1 MPTPIER
8 IARFRRDNN
17 IPLGPSYGYTAYDSL
32 SNEEFKQRWA
42 ALHIGDPTNNG
53 LSGSG
58 DAAEIDR
65 SIFEPLK
72 TFGVGALNTLSVPQA
87 VVFTLGSK
95 AIEGITGRE
104 GMDWSD
110 MKGGFSDDYEGF
122 KEILEQSGV
131 PEDSGWAKWA
141 GLVGDVALDPL
152 WALAPVAK
160 LAKTGSNVAKTVSK
174 MDDPLA
180 GAPKG
185 AKTDILTSVP
195 NAPKTVAKPK
205 KMAEAF
211 AGLRK
216 MGISS
221 SDAVSGDLA
230 RLDAL
235 NPLAALPKGVA
246 PVLDEVETAAD
257 IKKLAKAFAKTSDEQ
272 GLAVGGNKKKA
283 SNAAREP
290 GLELFSRFIKSD
302 RKLTNA
308 ERKLLN
314 NDNRSPAAVANN
326 FPRVP
331 TRTDALI
338 DKGLQGAKG
347 AERARSNMQRKML
360 EKFFAGSAATSKA
373 AKTVDEVV
381 DAADEVVAFAR
392 NEADNVVDSTFKKY
406 DVPGPEYPDPE
417 IGSVAR
423 RADKDQMARGV
434 QSREVEVPMDSTGA
448 VRPKDELA
456 ARENNR
462 DTLLQARSREDYAY
476 GVRLGWRPTRAINDL
491 SEEAAKKK
499 VRTGQ
504 GKVEIQLSKSM
515 VRRLDKV
522 GKVGRATR
530 WINMLPVE
538 WIAKQIESQGKE
550 SMYAI
555 TMAAEKN
562 KEVLRMKIRERFPN
576 LDDAG
581 VEEHLKTTMKAMTVL
596 AGVRNA
602 ALSRDGVRAADDL
615 QRALRDS
622 GFLDDT
628 SLGVLDAT
636 QARYLQQLDLMSPD
650 EGLRLIEGHPAR
662 GGYMPRK
669 LDDESMDLMVD
680 RNEKM
685 ARLEGASPAK
695 NMPRSKSGDLESRSL
710 GSIYSYFTEA
720 EFEDLLRS
728 LVKEDAVDGLMSQ
741 FNKNINDAGS
751 SRWLSEKASTNRKL
765 SAEELKKF
773 DKPADAAKAQA
784 LRYFGFAEEA
794 ARQEI
799 PDALSRASKEF
810 VLDMDFF
817 ATALRKEQ
825 QYQNRLTDNL
835 IEEMYVKAGVLEYA
849 PHPVSGERILRN
861 VDQDPNAFD
870 FKHKSLDKLKGYR
883 DRSPED
889 YSDLGSKALKIGRGL
904 KLFFTQPWP
913 GHYWNNMLGD
923 FFNSMVSLG
932 FYQAGKNTV
941 KSGLM
946 RKYDSLSQLAMEGR
960 RVGGKVDLR
969 AFYHTKKVNGKTVID
984 TSKGRDGKK
993 MYTVAGRDYAGD
1005 ELLALA
1011 HMAGIGRGFT
1021 GEIGVNMGAEIGA
1034 TSKIFEAASF
1044 SNKKDGYGLRKY
1056 YNVMARNNINREDAM
1071 RFRTWVSHMERN
1083 GGDPMQA
1090 ALSTIDGVFD
1100 YGRLTNFEKLWMRN
1114 IIMFYTWMR
1123 LNTPYQVRSMIKNPA
1138 LYSAYGDIERARE
1151 KSPFE
1156 PGYVSEMGLIP
1167 IPGYGNISIGAPWAD
1182 LNKIPVPMLPNK
1194 DEGFFEKLSSD
1205 YLSSVNPI
1213 FKVPTELA
1221 LNKNVF
1227 TGTPIEKYP
1236 GYFAKPKTPF
1246 IGQLAVAIGLG
1257 DMARMKKDGE
1267 MVPAIDSRFAYGID
1281 SITGPLTVFNRF
1293 DAPDDDSYGGW
1304 ADWITHFAGLGKRV
1318 KEKDSWEVGAEQAEA
1333 REKANETRRRNATAT
1348 SPNYSGG

>member
-174 MDDPLA
+174 MDGPLAGAPRGVKPVKPDPLA
-180 GAPKG
+180 GAPRG
-185 AKTDILTSVP
+185 VP
-195 NAPKTVAKPK
+195 GGNVPSNKD
-205 KMAEAF
+205 MADAF
-211 AGLRK
+211 AGLRE
-216 MGISS
+216 MGIGSL
-221 SDAVSGDLA
+221 GDEAAGLGA
-230 RLDAL
+230 EGIKSL
-235 NPLAALPKGVA
+235 N
-246 PVLDEVETAAD
+246 
-257 IKKLAKAFAKTSDEQ
+257 LAKALGDTSKS
-272 GLAVGGNKKKA
+272 GLKKKA
-283 SNAAREP
+283 TNAGREP
-290 GLELFSRFIKSD
+290 GLDLFSAFVKPD
-302 RKLTNA
+302 RKLTTA
-308 ERKLLN
+308 ERKLLRE
-314 NDNRSPAAVANN
+314 DARTPAGVAND
-326 FPRVP
+326 FPRMP
-331 TRTDALI
+331 TRTEALI

-347 AERARSNMQRKML
+347 AERAAKNAQRKAKSADDVPWAEALRAVLGPAARLSAGAGAGSKAVKSLDDVVEKVAYSQEAKADEMIAATMQRY
-360 EKFFAGSAATSKA
+360 E
-373 AKTVDEVV
+373 
-381 DAADEVVAFAR
+381 
-392 NEADNVVDSTFKKY
+392 
-406 DVPGPEYPDPE
+406 VPGPGPAPE
-417 IGSVAR
+417 IKSVVERPRKDAAV
-423 RADKDQMARGV
+423 RAFGK
-434 QSREVEVPMDSTGA
+434 REPEVDLDATGA
-448 VRPKDELA
+448 VRPADELA

-462 DTLLQARSREDYAY
+462 ATMLQARSREDYAY

-555 TMAAEKN
+555 TMAAERN
-562 KEVLRMKIRERFPN
+562 KEMLRMKIRERFPN
-576 LDDAG
+576 LDEAG
-581 VEEHLKTTMKAMTVL
+581 VEEHLKSTMKAMTIL
-596 AGVRNA
+596 GNVRNS
-602 ALSRDGVRAADDL
+602 ALSRAAVQTADDL
-615 QRALRDS
+615 QRALMDS

-628 SLGVLDAT
+628 ALGLLDAT
-636 QARYLQQLDLMSPD
+636 QARYLEQLNLKAPE
-650 EGLRLIEGHPAR
+650 EGLRLIEGHPAT

-669 LDDESMDLMVD
+669 LDEESMDLMVK
-680 RNEKM
+680 RNEQM
-685 ARLEGASPAK
+685 ARLEGASPDK
-695 NMPRSKSGDLESRSL
+695 NMTGSKSGDLEGRSL

-728 LVKEDAVDGLMSQ
+728 LIKDERAVDGLMNK

-751 SRWLSEKASTNRKL
+751 SRWLSEQASTNRRL
-765 SAEELKKF
+765 SDEDLKKF
-773 DKPADAAKAQA
+773 DDPADADAAQA

-794 ARQEI
+794 ANQGI
-799 PDALSRASKEF
+799 PDALSRASKDF

-825 QYQNRLTDNL
+825 QYQNRLTDDL
-835 IEEMYVKAGVLEYA
+835 IEEMYIKAGVLEYA

-889 YSDLGSKALKIGRGL
+889 YSDLGSRALKVGRGL

-932 FYQAGKNTV
+932 FYQAGKNTIN
-941 KSGLM
+941 SGLK

-960 RVGGKVDLR
+960 RVGGKVDLG

-1034 TSKIFEAASF
+1034 TSKIFESASM
-1044 SNKKDGYGLRKY
+1044 SLKDGVGLRKY
-1056 YNVMARNNINREDAM
+1056 YNIMARNNINREDAM

-1236 GYFAKPKTPF
+1236 GYLAKPKTPF

-1267 MVPAIDSRFAYGID
+1267 MVPAIDSRVAYGID

>member
-8 IARFRRDNN
+8 IAKFRRENN

-65 SIFEPLK
+65 SILQPLK
-72 TFGVGALNTLSVPQA
+72 TFGTGALNALSVPQA
-87 VVFTLGSK
+87 VAFTLGSK

-122 KEILEQSGV
+122 KEILEQAGV

-160 LAKTGSNVAKTVSK
+160 LAKTGGNVAKTVSK

-185 AKTDILTSVP
+185 AKTDLLTNVP
-195 NAPKTVAKPK
+195 NAPRTVAKPK
-205 KMAEAF
+205 EMAAAL

-216 MGISS
+216 MGVGS

-235 NPLAALPKGVA
+235 NPLAAMPKGVA
-246 PVLDEVETAAD
+246 PVLDEVETATD

-272 GLAVGGNKKKA
+272 GRAVGGSKKKA
-283 SNAAREP
+283 TNAGREP
-290 GLELFSRFIKSD
+290 GLDLFAAFIKPD

-308 ERKLLN
+308 ERKLLKE
-314 NDNRSPAAVANN
+314 DTRSPAAVANN

-347 AERARSNMQRKML
+347 AERAAKNAQRKSKTAWEL
-360 EKFFAGSAATSKA
+360 ALAKALGTSSKA
-373 AKTVDEVV
+373 AKSL
-381 DAADEVVAFAR
+381 DEVVAFAR
-392 NEADNVVDSTFKKY
+392 DEADNVVNSTFKKY
-406 DVPGPEYPDPE
+406 DVPGPAYPDPE

-423 RADKDQMARGV
+423 RADKDELARGL
-434 QSREVEVPMDSTGA
+434 QSREVEVNLDSTGA

-462 DTLLQARSREDYAY
+462 ATMLQARSREDYAY

-530 WINMLPVE
+530 WLNMLPVE
-538 WIAKQIESQGKE
+538 WIAKQIEAQGKE
-550 SMYAI
+550 SMYSI
-555 TMAAEKN
+555 TMAAERN
-562 KEVLRMKIRERFPN
+562 KEVLRMKIRERFPD
-576 LDDAG
+576 LDETG
-581 VEEHLKTTMKAMTVL
+581 VEEHLESTMKAMTVL

-602 ALSRDGVRAADDL
+602 ALSRAGVRAADDL
-615 QRALRDS
+615 QRALRDN

-628 SLGVLDAT
+628 ALGVLDAT
-636 QARYLQQLDLMSPD
+636 QARYLQQLDLMSSD

-669 LDDESMDLMVD
+669 LDEKSMDLMIE

-685 ARLEGASPAK
+685 ARLEGASPDK
-695 NMPRSKSGDLESRSL
+695 NMTGSKSGDLESRSL

-720 EFEDLLRS
+720 EFEDLIRS
-728 LVKEDAVDGLMSQ
+728 LVKDDAVGGLMSQ
-741 FNKNINDAGS
+741 FNKNIEIAPK
-751 SRWLSEKASTNRKL
+751 SRWLSEQASTNRRL
-765 SAEELKKF
+765 SDEELKKF
-773 DKPADAAKAQA
+773 GEPADADAAQA
-784 LRYFGFAEEA
+784 LRYFGFSDEA
-794 ARQEI
+794 ANQGI
-799 PDALSRASKEF
+799 PDALSRASKDF

-825 QYQNRLTDNL
+825 QYQNRLTDDL

-849 PHPVSGERILRN
+849 EHPVSGERILRN
-861 VDQDPNAFD
+861 VDKDPKAFD
-870 FKHKSLDKLKGYR
+870 FKHKSLDKLKNYR

-889 YSDLGSKALKIGRGL
+889 YNELGSRLLKVGRGL

-932 FYQAGKNTV
+932 FYQAGKNTIN
-941 KSGLM
+941 SGLK
-946 RKYDSLSQLAMEGR
+946 RKYDPLSQLAMEGR
-960 RVGGKVDLR
+960 RVGGKVNLD

-993 MYTVAGRDYAGD
+993 MYTVAGREYAGD

-1044 SNKKDGYGLRKY
+1044 SNRKDGYGIKKY
-1056 YNVMARNNINREDAM
+1056 YNLMARNNINREDAM

-1194 DEGFFEKLSSD
+1194 DEGFWEKLSSD
-1205 YLSSVNPI
+1205 YLSSVNPL

-1236 GYFAKPKTPF
+1236 GYLSKAKTPYVSQMLNSF
-1246 IGQLAVAIGLG
+1246 GVGQ
-1257 DMARMKKDGE
+1257 MARMKKDGE
-1267 MVPAIDSRFAYGID
+1267 MVPATPAKVSYVID

-1318 KEKDSWEVGAEQAEA
+1318 KEKESWEVGAEQAAA

-1348 SPNYSGG
+1348 TPNYTGG